1 MPSRRSPEPKPV
13 IAYAREAV
21 LDATQLGAALGVSA
35 STVER
40 MDLPFF
46 RAGNRVRYLYGQV
59 LDVLAERAQAMGA
72 PAFTVSSP
80 SSRRNRRTG
89 T

>member
-1 MPSRRSPEPKPV
+1 MTERRAVVTYP
-13 IAYAREAV
+13 REAV
-21 LDATQLGAALGVSA
+21 LDAEQLGAALGVSA

-59 LDVLAERAQAMGA
+59 LDVLAERAKAMGA
-72 PAFTVSSP
+72 PTLAFSP
-80 SSRRNRRTG
+80 RRKRTMG
-89 T
+89 EAAS

>member
-1 MPSRRSPEPKPV
+1 MPSRKSDPKPV

-21 LDATQLGAALGVSA
+21 LDATQLGMALGVSA
-35 STVER
+35 ATVER

-59 LDVLAERAQAMGA
+59 LDVLAERATAMGA
-72 PAFTVSSP
+72 PALSVSSKQ
-80 SSRRNRRTG
+80 NRRTG
-89 T
+89 S